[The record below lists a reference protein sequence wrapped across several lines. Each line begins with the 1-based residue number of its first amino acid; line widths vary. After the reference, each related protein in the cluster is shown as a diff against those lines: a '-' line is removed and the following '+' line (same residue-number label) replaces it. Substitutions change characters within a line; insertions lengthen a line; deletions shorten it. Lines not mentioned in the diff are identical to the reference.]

1 VLRIG
6 IVVGEVSG
14 DKLAAGLIR
23 ELQTKY
29 PNLTIEGVVGPELI
43 RVGATELFSMER
55 LAVMGL
61 IEPLFRLRELIK
73 IRTWLKKYFLHNPPD
88 LFIGVDA
95 PDFNLGL
102 EVALK
107 AAGIPV
113 VHYVSPSVWAWRS
126 GRIRKI
132 KQAVDLMLTLLPF
145 ETKIY
150 TEHNIPVKFVGH
162 YAADN
167 IPMVT
172 DQTQAKQQL
181 GLDLLEE
188 KPVLLVL
195 PGSRN
200 SELKHML
207 PVYLKTLEN
216 CFKQNNNL
224 QILVAL
230 VSNKHRDIFLQ
241 ISYKLKV
248 DLPINFVI
256 GNSFLAM
263 AACDLALVTSG
274 TATLE
279 VMLHKKPMIIA
290 YKTNFITYQIGK
302 KIVKVPFIGL
312 PNLLAN
318 SRVAPEYIQ
327 TAANA
332 TNLSQA
338 IMNLLTSNTER
349 DLQINTYK
357 SLHVVL
363 QQDANKTAAR
373 IVMELLGI

>member
-1 VLRIG
+1 
-6 IVVGEVSG
+6 
-14 DKLAAGLIR
+14 
-23 ELQTKY
+23 
-29 PNLTIEGVVGPELI
+29 
-43 RVGATELFSMER
+43 
-55 LAVMGL
+55 
-61 IEPLFRLRELIK
+61 
-73 IRTWLKKYFLHNPPD
+73 
-88 LFIGVDA
+88 
-95 PDFNLGL
+95 
-102 EVALK
+102 
-107 AAGIPV
+107 
-113 VHYVSPSVWAWRS
+113 
-126 GRIRKI
+126 
-132 KQAVDLMLTLLPF
+132 
-145 ETKIY
+145 
-150 TEHNIPVKFVGH
+150 
-162 YAADN
+162 
-167 IPMVT
+167 
-172 DQTQAKQQL
+172 
-181 GLDLLEE
+181 
-188 KPVLLVL
+188 
-195 PGSRN
+195 
-200 SELKHML
+200 
-207 PVYLKTLEN
+207 
-216 CFKQNNNL
+216 
-224 QILVAL
+224 
-230 VSNKHRDIFLQ
+230 
-241 ISYKLKV
+241 
-248 DLPINFVI
+248 
-256 GNSFLAM
+256 M